1 MRIDIPPVFS
11 MNGGEPAAPNS
22 SENAG
27 IESPGTFL
35 AEIHQICRE
44 LHDAEAGSQ
53 SDENTQ
59 KQSAQGQENILSLLF
74 GAALVCAQV
83 SDAAQPTGSG
93 TSENRAEAADN
104 APTSGASQPAWA
116 DAKSAGGAIAPILSG
131 SQVASGGK
139 PEQVPSDIITTDPG
153 AAATKKSAPEKGG
166 EQSKE
171 TSAAEVSAGSTA
183 SADEK
188 SLPCVPASPAN
199 AGESGIEIL
208 SRARIAVSGTD
219 TAKSGGDKSQGSTIP
234 VLESP
239 ASQGPARSF
248 APAVSS
254 DSMCVPVMP
263 RVQAAIIDNGAFSDK
278 GLAGLQAALVSS
290 EVKEA
295 PPGQVPTNQ
304 AADSESSPEGWSTM
318 AIGRLIA
325 RLEAS
330 ASAISPAQGSASLEA
345 FSEARIAVFGS
356 EAKSE
361 SVGSP
366 SPALSGES
374 TGVPVVPR
382 VQAAITDNRVSA
394 GLQAALV
401 SSAINEPEPGQ
412 NKAAESE
419 PFMEAWP
426 GTGTDR
432 LAARLDASPPPSAI
446 TSSQAPLDMSESWTR
461 GEQRPVGGHVSF
473 KRTEDSNPSPEGW
486 LETDT
491 PRVARQMDPSVSL
504 SESSSAQVPQQPWG
518 RWTKDEEPQLAAP
531 LKTTGPNRR
540 DVQEGKEVAAAASV
554 PESADK
560 KGMSPLTGKT
570 RDVGQDLDPSRFF
583 KQGLSDARREGTSQL
598 LSGPVA
604 SEKREIPVQASAQ
617 VSGSRN
623 SEFFLQIAEKFQM
636 LVRNGNGEIHI
647 QLRPENLGRLDIR
660 AEAGAN
666 GVLARIVTESSS
678 VKSYLE
684 SNLHALQQSFQE
696 QGLKVERIDVLV
708 HEGFDARNPAAHQQH
723 SGNNGSSN
731 PQADSSVVTPA
742 GAQRAAMQDEI
753 LVDPMTLVY
762 LGPNSTFHTTA

>member
-1 MRIDIPPVFS
+1 
-11 MNGGEPAAPNS
+11 
-22 SENAG
+22 
-27 IESPGTFL
+27 
-35 AEIHQICRE
+35 
-44 LHDAEAGSQ
+44 
-53 SDENTQ
+53 
-59 KQSAQGQENILSLLF
+59 
-74 GAALVCAQV
+74 
-83 SDAAQPTGSG
+83 
-93 TSENRAEAADN
+93 
-104 APTSGASQPAWA
+104 
-116 DAKSAGGAIAPILSG
+116 
-131 SQVASGGK
+131 
-139 PEQVPSDIITTDPG
+139 
-153 AAATKKSAPEKGG
+153 
-166 EQSKE
+166 
-171 TSAAEVSAGSTA
+171 
-183 SADEK
+183 
-188 SLPCVPASPAN
+188 
-199 AGESGIEIL
+199 
-208 SRARIAVSGTD
+208 
-219 TAKSGGDKSQGSTIP
+219 
-234 VLESP
+234 
-239 ASQGPARSF
+239 
-248 APAVSS
+248 
-254 DSMCVPVMP
+254 MP
-263 RVQAAIIDNGAFSDK
+263 RVQAAVIDNKASSNSIPVLD
-278 GLAGLQAALVSS
+278 ATASQNPVRSSAPAVSS
-290 EVKEA
+290 
-295 PPGQVPTNQ
+295 
-304 AADSESSPEGWSTM
+304 
-318 AIGRLIA
+318 
-325 RLEAS
+325 
-330 ASAISPAQGSASLEA
+330 
-345 FSEARIAVFGS
+345 
-356 EAKSE
+356 
-361 SVGSP
+361 
-366 SPALSGES
+366 ES

-382 VQAAITDNRVSA
+382 VQAAVTDNRVSA

-401 SSAINEPEPGQ
+401 SSAINEPKPGQ

-419 PFMEAWP
+419 PFTEAWP
-426 GTGTDR
+426 GTGTGR
-432 LAARLDASPPPSAI
+432 LAARLDASPSPSAI

-461 GEQRPVGGHVSF
+461 GEQHPVGGHVSF

-486 LETDT
+486 LKTDT
-491 PRVARQMDPSVSL
+491 PRMARQMDPPVSL
-504 SESSSAQVPQQPWG
+504 SESSSSQAPQQPWG

-531 LKTTGPNRR
+531 LKTTEPNRR

-660 AEAGAN
+660 AETGAN
-666 GVLARIVTESSS
+666 GVIARIVTESSS

>member
-1 MRIDIPPVFS
+1 MRIDILPVFS

-35 AEIHQICRE
+35 AEIHQICRK
-44 LHDAEAGSQ
+44 LHDAEAGHQ
-53 SDENTQ
+53 SDENAQ
-59 KQSAQGQENILSLLF
+59 KQSAQGQENILSLLL
-74 GAALVCAQV
+74 GAALTCAQV
-83 SDAAQPTGSG
+83 SDAQ
-93 TSENRAEAADN
+93 
-104 APTSGASQPAWA
+104 
-116 DAKSAGGAIAPILSG
+116 SAGSAVAPVLSG

-171 TSAAEVSAGSTA
+171 TSAAEVSADSTA

-188 SLPCVPASPAN
+188 SLPCVPGSPAN

-219 TAKSGGDKSQGSTIP
+219 TAKSGGDKNQGSSIP

-239 ASQGPARSF
+239 ASQGPARSS
-248 APAVSS
+248 APAVSNE
-254 DSMCVPVMP
+254 SMGVPVMP
-263 RVQAAIIDNGAFSDK
+263 RVQAAVIDNGAFSNK

-325 RLEAS
+325 QLEAS
-330 ASAISPAQGSASLEA
+330 AWAISPAQGSASLEA

-382 VQAAITDNRVSA
+382 VQAAITDNRVTA

-401 SSAINEPEPGQ
+401 SSAINEPPGQ

-419 PFMEAWP
+419 PFTEAWP
-426 GTGTDR
+426 GTGTGR
-432 LAARLDASPPPSAI
+432 LAARLDASPSPSAI
-446 TSSQAPLDMSESWTR
+446 TSSEAPLDMSESWIR
-461 GEQRPVGGHVSF
+461 GEQCPVGGHASF
-473 KRTEDSNPSPEGW
+473 KRTEDSNPSPEGS

-504 SESSSAQVPQQPWG
+504 SESSSAQAPQQPWG
-518 RWTKDEEPQLAAP
+518 RWTKDEEPQLPAP
-531 LKTTGPNRR
+531 LKTTEPNGR

-570 RDVGQDLDPSRFF
+570 RDGGQDLDPSRFF

-666 GVLARIVTESSS
+666 GVLARIVTESNS